1 MSPTQVTF
9 AVEIIKLV
17 TESIAARMSSYQQLL
32 RILEQAQEEKRD
44 LTTEEVAIY
53 ENMANKALEE
63 LGDVIDKL

>member
-9 AVEIIKLV
+9 AIEIIKLV